1 MDQEASNTEAAIGPR
16 RPALRAA
23 LFLLVVL
30 FMANL
35 NALVDLFFHPAIAYF
50 DEEHVIVGIVTAV
63 TTAVLLGG
71 LLLYTQRL
79 ENAVREIRSLKGML
93 PICSHCKKIR
103 GSDNAWYPV
112 EVYMSK
118 KTDVTFSHGICP
130 ECYVAIYGN
139 RPSRGGE
146 K

>member
-1 MDQEASNTEAAIGPR
+1 MDQDASNTEPTIGPQ
-16 RPALRAA
+16 RPALRVA

-35 NALVDLFFHPAIAYF
+35 NALVDLLFHPDISYF

-63 TTAVLLGG
+63 TTAVLFGV

-93 PICSHCKKIR
+93 PICKPLQEDTGAPTTPGI
-103 GSDNAWYPV
+103 P
-112 EVYMSK
+112 SK
-118 KTDVTFSHGICP
+118 SI
-130 ECYVAIYGN
+130 
-139 RPSRGGE
+139 
-146 K
+146 

>member
-1 MDQEASNTEAAIGPR
+1 MDQDASNTEPTIGPQ
-16 RPALRAA
+16 RPALRVA
-23 LFLLVVL
+23 LFLFVVL

-35 NALVDLFFHPAIAYF
+35 NALVELLFHPDISYF

-63 TTAVLLGG
+63 TTAVLFGV

-79 ENAVREIRSLKGML
+79 ENAVREIRSLEGIL

-103 GSDNAWYPV
+103 GSDDVWYPV
-112 EVYMSK
+112 DVYMSK
-118 KTDVTFSHGICP
+118 RTDVTFSHGVCP
-130 ECYVAIYGN
+130 ECYAAIYGD